1 MQQDAAAK
9 MSRWF
14 RATAKAHAP
23 AMVAEE
29 EDKHLLQV
37 EHALLQLLNDDIA
50 EADRILKQHDS
61 SYHHLGRGISNFIA
75 SMLGVEKE
83 LLKDAAATLQLAEN
97 KTWED
102 MKKAQASP
110 TAYKS
115 AIYPPGTEYLLC
127 YASMSSLTHKLERSL
142 ITMIETVSQLTSAIC
157 AVLSGSVTEAIK
169 G

>member
-1 MQQDAAAK
+1 

-14 RATAKAHAP
+14 RSAAMPKAP
-23 AMVAEE
+23 TMVAEE
-29 EDKHLLQV
+29 EDAHLLQV

-50 EADRILKQHDS
+50 EADKILRQHNS

-83 LLKDAAATLQLAEN
+83 LLKDAAATLHLAEN

-115 AIYPPGTEYLLC
+115 SIYPPGTEYLLC
-127 YASMSSLTHKLERSL
+127 YASMASIAST
-142 ITMIETVSQLTSAIC
+142 I
-157 AVLSGSVTEAIK
+157 
-169 G
+169 